1 MDSRELCKRVVKLL
15 TLGLVVAFSTLLLGK
30 SKNMEEALMLALIAA
45 AMYGLLEQFA
55 PNIAEGDK
63 LGTGFTLGS
72 SLVGGF

>member
-30 SKNMEEALMLALIAA
+30 TKNMEEALMLALIAA

-55 PNIAEGDK
+55 PNIAEGAR
-63 LGTGFTLGS
+63 LGTVFTLGS